1 MVEEQKQNDRFANIR
16 SHIIEIE
23 LKDPSCFSK
32 IAEVLTRIGIPSY
45 KKHNLYQTAHILYK
59 RQKYY
64 IVHFKDMF
72 ALDGNQ
78 STITQLDIDR
88 VRMIVKL
95 LVQWNLCTVVDNT
108 DVSKYNIPLL
118 VVPRSQLN
126 RWNLVPKYSIGH
138 YHSKH

>member
-1 MVEEQKQNDRFANIR
+1 
-16 SHIIEIE
+16 
-23 LKDPSCFSK
+23 
-32 IAEVLTRIGIPSY
+32 
-45 KKHNLYQTAHILYK
+45 
-59 RQKYY
+59 
-64 IVHFKDMF
+64 MF

-95 LVQWNLCTVVDNT
+95 LVQWNLYTIVDDT

-118 VVPRSQLN
+118 VVPRSQLSQ
-126 RWNLVPKYSIGH
+126 WNLVPKYSIGH